1 MILGEFDHWDNAVCL
16 ASGPSLTEADCD
28 QVKVWRAAEYG
39 RGVVVTNTTYQRAL
53 WADALFGMD
62 RAWWSLYREDV
73 MARFAGLR
81 YSNNHIADTTYVAMP
96 GCGNSGVGAI
106 RLAALHQ
113 PKRIIL
119 LGYDGCVTTSATHW
133 HGDHPAPLGNA
144 GSRALWPAQFIRLAQ
159 ALPVT
164 TEVLNA
170 SRHTA
175 LTQWPCVDLET
186 ALALA

>member
-1 MILGEFDHWDNAVCL
+1 MDLDQFEHWDSAICL
-16 ASGPSLTEADCD
+16 ASGPSLTEADCE
-28 QVKVWRAAEYG
+28 QVRAWRELASG
-39 RGVVVTNTTYQRAL
+39 RGVIVTNTTYQRAL

-73 MARFAGLR
+73 MTRFAGRR
-81 YSNNHIADTTYVAMP
+81 YSNNHIASTTYVAMP

-106 RLAALHQ
+106 WLASLHQ

-119 LGYDGCVTTSATHW
+119 LGYDGQIAGASHW

-144 GSRALWPAQFIRLAQ
+144 GSQALWPAQFTRLAN

-164 TEVLNA
+164 TEVLNS
-170 SRHTA
+170 SRNTA

-186 ALALA
+186 ALAIA